1 MTVRL
6 LQTGDWH
13 LGCPFRQIPGDAGAG
28 LRERRLQVVREI
40 AALAAARAVDA
51 VLVAGDVFDSQHVDD
66 AVLRRALAA
75 LAGFPGPWILLPGNH
90 DAALAESVWTRAR
103 RIGLPAG
110 VVVAERAEPL
120 AIAGGRAVVLPAP
133 LRARRTPDDPTAWM
147 DTAPSEPGVLRV
159 GLAHG
164 VVEGLR
170 AEPEAADNPIA
181 RDRAARARLD
191 WLAVGDRHGTLEAA
205 PRTWYAGTPEP
216 DGFRYENAGN
226 VLLVEL
232 DGPGAPPRVETVP
245 LGHNRWQELA
255 LDLVPLPAAELRAR
269 LDGRLAELGPPERA
283 VVRLELSGSVDLS
296 GRRALDE
303 ALERWRARLHH
314 LEVEAE
320 ALLLQPGGAELAAL
334 DDGGPLGA
342 CARRLAEAAL
352 RGPEA
357 NRATAALALRLLW
370 QERARLAAA

>member
-245 LGHNRWQELA
+245 LGHYRWQELA

-320 ALLLQPGGAELAAL
+320 ALLLLPGGAELAAL

>member
-13 LGCPFRQIPGDAGAG
+13 LGCPFRQIPGDAGAS
-28 LRERRLQVVREI
+28 LRERRQAMVREI
-40 AALAAARAVDA
+40 AALATARAVDA
-51 VLVAGDVFDSQHVDD
+51 VLVAGDLFDSQHVDEL
-66 AVLRRALAA
+66 VLRRALAA

-90 DAALAESVWTRAR
+90 DAALAESVWTRLR

-110 VVVAERAEPL
+110 VVVAERAEPVPV
-120 AIAGGRAVVLPAP
+120 AGGRAVVLPAP
-133 LRARRTPDDPTAWM
+133 LRARRTCDDPTEWM
-147 DTAPSEPGVLRV
+147 DGAATEPGVLRI

-170 AEPEAADNPIA
+170 PEPEAADNPIA

-226 VLLVEL
+226 LLLIEL

-245 LGHNRWQELA
+245 VGHYTWQELA
-255 LDLVPLPAAELRAR
+255 LDLVPLPASELRAR
-269 LDGRLAELGPPERA
+269 LDGRLGELGPAERTIL
-283 VVRLELSGSVDLS
+283 RLHLAGSVDLS

-303 ALERWRARLHH
+303 VLEHWRARLHH
-314 LEVEAE
+314 LEVEE
-320 ALLLQPGGAELAAL
+320 ELLLQPGPGELAAL

-352 RGPEA
+352 SGPEA
-357 NRATAALALRLLW
+357 DRATAALALRLLW
-370 QERARLAAA
+370 QERARLAAT